1 MYQELL
7 EEHYLQLKTILNEL
21 KDQPPKKQLYNI
33 LSRIM
38 SYHLH
43 NEEKTKITTRL
54 LLFPPT
60 SLQEEVSEY
69 FLKIEEYE
77 RDNLPQ
83 NISFKIEEYQRD
95 ILREI
100 FNRGIANHEIKK
112 KPIDD
117 LITHFLCI
125 MDGLFLELHYY
136 DYDTFLDKINIVW
149 KYYWDGVKT
158 ESL

>member
-1 MYQELL
+1 M
-7 EEHYLQLKTILNEL
+7 NEL
-21 KDQPPKKQLYNI
+21 KNQPPKKQLYNI

-69 FLKIEEYE
+69 VLKIEEYE
-77 RDNLPQ
+77 
-83 NISFKIEEYQRD
+83 RD

-100 FNRGIANHEIKK
+100 FNRGIANHEKK
-112 KPIDD
+112 KKHIDD
-117 LITHFLCI
+117 LITHLPGI

-136 DYDTFLDKINIVW
+136 AYDTCH
-149 KYYWDGVKT
+149 
-158 ESL
+158 